1 PAPGVCGAWGA
12 VGAGWAGE
20 GALPPGDGAS
30 GQRLLGVG
38 QFRLRKDDAV
48 KRPFI
53 GTAAFAAFVV
63 IAGFA
68 PSVSA
73 QTHSVA
79 QRGAHMRPAALPH
92 GSDQDPLCS
101 SRASLCADPYDNP
114 NGSYV
119 G

>member
-1 PAPGVCGAWGA
+1 MAPRGA

-20 GALPPGDGAS
+20 GVLPLGDGAS
-30 GQRLLGVG
+30 GQRLHRVG
-38 QFRLRKDDAV
+38 PFRLRKDDAV

-73 QTHSVA
+73 QTHAVA
-79 QRGAHMRPAALPH
+79 QGAAHMRPAAMPH
-92 GSDQDPLCS
+92 GDQDPLCS
-101 SRASLCADPYDNP
+101 SHASLCADPYDNP
-114 NGSYV
+114 SGSYV
-119 G
+119 